1 MDEHTLYAIIAILLL
16 LLLAIAYAC
25 WQRKRPMV
33 PFTLD
38 GQIYVINLDRHLD
51 RLRHFTAT
59 YNRSDLARRAG
70 PFIRF
75 VGVDA
80 YQKYPGDAWKN
91 YLTQRAVR
99 EAEDSEANGFRMRH
113 YEVASAGAVG
123 CFHSHYK
130 LWGEAL
136 QTPANAIIVFED
148 DAVFPSSLCSSH
160 LDVAWG
166 SRPRDADIILLS
178 HFCARCYRDSSLWYR
193 VNRFFSTAGYIITRQ
208 GMMKCLKHLNP
219 NAINMQI
226 DSVMSKLAASGTLNI
241 YALASK
247 PVSQSTK
254 FETSI
259 QKPLKNQNIEDAWKM
274 I

>member
-1 MDEHTLYAIIAILLL
+1 
-16 LLLAIAYAC
+16 
-25 WQRKRPMV
+25 
-33 PFTLD
+33 
-38 GQIYVINLDRHLD
+38 
-51 RLRHFTAT
+51 
-59 YNRSDLARRAG
+59 
-70 PFIRF
+70 
-75 VGVDA
+75 
-80 YQKYPGDAWKN
+80 
-91 YLTQRAVR
+91 
-99 EAEDSEANGFRMRH
+99 
-113 YEVASAGAVG
+113 
-123 CFHSHYK
+123 
-130 LWGEAL
+130 
-136 QTPANAIIVFED
+136 
-148 DAVFPSSLCSSH
+148 
-160 LDVAWG
+160 
-166 SRPRDADIILLS
+166 
-178 HFCARCYRDSSLWYR
+178 